1 MNLGINIIRAQF
13 TVNKELL
20 LAEIIDGLSRNKIKF
35 DFLFKL

>member
-13 TVNKELL
+13 TVNKEFL
-20 LAEIIDGLSRNKIKF
+20 LAEIIDGLSRNKVKV